1 MCLRLFSSVFFLNP
15 ESSMESDKFDKIF
28 DIFSDSLEYFPKSI
42 IRRIIIKINIGNT
55 TCEVMV

>member
-1 MCLRLFSSVFFLNP
+1 LNP

-42 IRRIIIKINIGNT
+42 TRRIIIKINIGNT
-55 TCEVMV
+55 T